1 MKNFF
6 WSLLLLLV
14 AGAALAQPNQ
24 TMGSKTPSDPG
35 KWVYLRIDDDGTLL
49 ARDPDRDRDFSGF
62 INCFNAVVLN
72 YGQTYQMN
80 QPRYIGQ
87 FTRAALM
94 ISWGMPAAAD
104 SDSVIFIV
112 RVYGKTSLNSGNYFL
127 WTPFTN
133 IRGTGTSTSGDTCFA
148 SRISPTDTSTAT
160 SLCIAPAPSF
170 VVGRKVYP
178 ANTKVPASAG
188 GYNVTSNQ
196 RMNLRSIPSW
206 SWRFAGTTGV
216 CLNLADD
223 AGNPF
228 PFPYIWIEVINIS
241 GFASPKNMTGLTCD
255 IWPRVN

>member
-104 SDSVIFIV
+104 SDSVSFIV
-112 RVYGKTSLNSGNYFL
+112 RVYGKTSLNSGNFFL
-127 WTPFTN
+127 WTPYTHIITVSDSCF
-133 IRGTGTSTSGDTCFA
+133 STVTVADTAGAGSKC
-148 SRISPTDTSTAT
+148 IS
-160 SLCIAPAPSF
+160 PAPSF
-170 VVGRKVYP
+170 VVGRKYYL
-178 ANTKVPASAG
+178 ANTKLPASAAG
-188 GYNVTSNQ
+188 FPVTSNQ
-196 RMNLRSIPSW
+196 RINFRNVQSW
-206 SWRFAGTTGV
+206 AWRFGGV
-216 CLNLADD
+216 NGVSLNLSDD

-228 PFPYIWIEVINIS
+228 PFPYIWIEITNICPANS
-241 GFASPKNMTGLTCD
+241 AKNMTGVTCD